1 MIEIQNLSKKFDK
14 IPVLKDLNLK
24 LQAGKVSAILGPNA
38 SGKTTLLKCILG
50 LIKPDSGQIY
60 INGQSLN
67 GNWNYRRMIGYMP
80 QFAKFPENLSPR
92 EVIHFIEKLR
102 GNSEETDLEL
112 YDNFRIKNELYKPFR
127 TLSGGTKQKVS
138 AILAFLFYPE
148 ILILDEPTAGLD
160 PISSQYLKKKIEKE
174 KLNGKTIVL
183 TSHMM
188 SEVEEIADD
197 IIFMVE
203 GNIYFEGA
211 INRILENFSEKRLES
226 AIAKMMQDTHL

>member
-1 MIEIQNLSKKFDK
+1 MIDICNLSKKFGK
-14 IPVLKDLNLK
+14 IHVLKDLNLR
-24 LQAGKVSAILGPNA
+24 LEAGKVSAILGPNA

-60 INGQSLN
+60 INHKSLN
-67 GNWNYRRMIGYMP
+67 GNGDYRRIIGYMP

-92 EVIHFIEKLR
+92 EVIDFIERLR
-102 GNSEETDLEL
+102 GNPKETDQEL
-112 YDNFRIKNELYKPFR
+112 YNNFHIINELHKPFR

-174 KLNGKTIVL
+174 KLNGKTIIL
-183 TSHMM
+183 TSHIM

-197 IIFMVE
+197 IIFIVD
-203 GNIYFEGA
+203 GDIYFEGA
-211 INRILENFSEKRLES
+211 INNILENFSEKRLES
-226 AIAKMMQDTHL
+226 AIAKLMQDTRQ